1 MGQREVRCRRD
12 ACSGGLDLIADE
24 NQVYLFMVLFGSILF
39 NASADQAVEVL
50 PTARGVVAD
59 LSAGL
64 ELWDFQDEFDDM
76 RGVKDPLEEEN
87 KRGRKGQKKK
97 KKKKGGKEP
106 GAK

>member
-1 MGQREVRCRRD
+1 MPARR
-12 ACSGGLDLIADE
+12 LLMDLTTEE

-39 NASADQAVEVL
+39 GTPPLIKLYKYCRPHAAASRD
-50 PTARGVVAD
+50 P
-59 LSAGL
+59 SAGL
-64 ELWDFQDEFDDM
+64 EMWDFQDEFDDM
-76 RGVKDPLEEEN
+76 REVKDPLEQEN